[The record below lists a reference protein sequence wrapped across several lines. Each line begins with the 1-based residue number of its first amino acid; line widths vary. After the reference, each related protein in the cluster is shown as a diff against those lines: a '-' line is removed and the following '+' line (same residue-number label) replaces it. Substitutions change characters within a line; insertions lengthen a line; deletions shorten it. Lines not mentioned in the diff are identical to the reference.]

1 MCGII
6 HSLKSAYA
14 GSFILEFAARREKYF
29 LGLSAMLTK
38 ILVWTKYV
46 LKGASD
52 VQLRCRSFPLL

>member
-1 MCGII
+1 MREVLYWNLLPG
-6 HSLKSAYA
+6 
-14 GSFILEFAARREKYF
+14 REKYF